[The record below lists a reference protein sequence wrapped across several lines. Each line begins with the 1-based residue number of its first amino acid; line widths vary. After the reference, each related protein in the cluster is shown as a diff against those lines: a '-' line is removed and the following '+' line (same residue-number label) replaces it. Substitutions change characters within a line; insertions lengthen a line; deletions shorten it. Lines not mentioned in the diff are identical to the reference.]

1 MQIYTDKPTA
11 FSNVNVE
18 RTANGISVS
27 SNDINSRITF
37 YNHKTNEVKSYLS
50 TRANYTAEDLSEVDV
65 CVSAHNKIP
74 YINKNT
80 TIYIQNQTLNGPLN
94 ITGDKIIIGSSVT
107 SSKPEGPVI
116 FNSGEITITANEI
129 IMEDGVTI
137 NKGAILNTIIK

>member
-1 MQIYTDKPTA
+1 MGFLYHVMTI
-11 FSNVNVE
+11 
-18 RTANGISVS
+18 
-27 SNDINSRITF
+27 

-50 TRANYTAEDLSEVDV
+50 TQADYTAEDLSEVDV

-80 TIYIQNQTLNGPLN
+80 TTYIQNQTLNGPLN
-94 ITGDKIIIGSSVT
+94 ITGDKVIIGSSVT

-137 NKGAILNTIIK
+137 NKDVILNTIIK